1 MLIVPH
7 CRSVDSIKPGNQKVT
22 NQQTKLS
29 FHVILYNMYYFG
41 LEEKCGY
48 IAYCIVLIS
57 LWQLSKG
64 KDGMLKNNLCSFLP
78 KIELVCKI
86 IIDDKQFIIIIMN
99 AEPHN
104 FLY

>member
-7 CRSVDSIKPGNQKVT
+7 GRSVDSIKPGNQKVT

-29 FHVILYNMYYFG
+29 FNVILYNMYYFG

-57 LWQLSKG
+57 LWQRSKG
-64 KDGMLKNNLCSFLP
+64 KDGMLKINLCGLLP